1 MKGKAVRENIDL
13 AFDVYCAMGGIVE
26 KALVELE
33 RRGLRLAKSTFYDWM
48 EKYDFERR
56 RVQLE
61 MERQE
66 IRDSQLS
73 FEESMLRDLLKQ
85 KKKYEQYFEGIQGVD
100 NQASFAYAN
109 IIKTVI
115 ELSRKIKPR
124 GEEKDPEEL
133 RRMADEILE
142 MEYGI
147 KRQ

>member
-26 KALVELE
+26 KALV
-33 RRGLRLAKSTFYDWM
+33 
-48 EKYDFERR
+48 
-56 RVQLE
+56 
-61 MERQE
+61 
-66 IRDSQLS
+66 
-73 FEESMLRDLLKQ
+73 ESMLRDLLKQ